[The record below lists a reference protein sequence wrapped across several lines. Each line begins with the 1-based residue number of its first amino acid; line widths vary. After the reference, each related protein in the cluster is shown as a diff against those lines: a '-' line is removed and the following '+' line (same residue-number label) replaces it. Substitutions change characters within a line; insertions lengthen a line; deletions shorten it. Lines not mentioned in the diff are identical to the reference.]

1 MSSCLSV
8 NLAWFSFTN
17 VLRDEGKPNM
27 LIMIINVS
35 SLKSLSI
42 YHSSVS
48 EQPLFEE
55 VQQPMDIRQRSSLN
69 PQNFQAASG
78 DSKLKVR
85 TVKYI
90 DQIYNS
96 IYFRPKEELP
106 ERMNEKCY
114 EGQAVFKKSS

>member
-1 MSSCLSV
+1 
-8 NLAWFSFTN
+8 
-17 VLRDEGKPNM
+17 M
-27 LIMIINVS
+27 LIMIRNVS
-35 SLKSLSI
+35 SLKFLSV
-42 YHSSVS
+42 YHFSVS

-55 VQQPMDIRQRSSLN
+55 VQQPMDVRQRSSLN

-85 TVKYI
+85 PVKYI

-96 IYFRPKEELP
+96 IYFRTKEEFP

-114 EGQAVFKKSS
+114 GGQALFKKSS

>member
-1 MSSCLSV
+1 MTSCLCV
-8 NLAWFSFTN
+8 NLVWFSFTN
-17 VLRDEGKPNM
+17 VLKDESKPNM

-35 SLKSLSI
+35 SLKLLSI
-42 YHSSVS
+42 YHFSVS

-78 DSKLKVR
+78 DSKLKVK

-90 DQIYNS
+90 DQIYND
-96 IYFRPKEELP
+96 IYFKTKEEFP
-106 ERMNEKCY
+106 ERMNEQC
-114 EGQAVFKKSS
+114 

>member
-1 MSSCLSV
+1 
-8 NLAWFSFTN
+8 
-17 VLRDEGKPNM
+17 M

-35 SLKSLSI
+35 SLKLLSI
-42 YHSSVS
+42 YHFSVS

-85 TVKYI
+85 TVKCI
-90 DQIYNS
+90 DQIYND
-96 IYFRPKEELP
+96 IYFRTKEEFQK
-106 ERMNEKCY
+106 EWMNNVKEAKQY
-114 EGQAVFKKSS
+114 LREAVDLIWYLSD